1 MRTTKR
7 MHSSFARLSP
17 EQRVTRD
24 IVGSAT
30 ENRMEPSTP
39 ATPQELLALNDEST
53 KPQSSEKLM
62 EAQNTIT
69 GLKLGPIEELDL
81 LLGLVRRQT
90 DWHHFV
96 MTELLE
102 DPAREGEV
110 VAIWSADLQR
120 LEQSLS
126 LLTSVRFGE

>member
-1 MRTTKR
+1 
-7 MHSSFARLSP
+7 
-17 EQRVTRD
+17 
-24 IVGSAT
+24 
-30 ENRMEPSTP
+30 MEPSTP

-102 DPAREGEV
+102 DPAPEGEV
-110 VAIWSADLQR
+110 VAIWSKDLQR

>member
-1 MRTTKR
+1 MK
-7 MHSSFARLSP
+7 P
-17 EQRVTRD
+17 
-24 IVGSAT
+24 
-30 ENRMEPSTP
+30 NTP
-39 ATPQELLALNDEST
+39 ATPQKLLALNAESA
-53 KPQSSEKLM
+53 KPEAIVKLM
-62 EAQNTIT
+62 EVQSTIS

-96 MTELLE
+96 MTELLDDSE
-102 DPAREGEV
+102 PEGEA